1 MRNSKQHAPRLVC
14 LLAKHMTKLIGLSL
28 VALLLFSQL
37 SKTASAAAGD
47 LDTTFGAGGIV
58 TTDFFGGN
66 DEANAVVVQ
75 TDGKSVVA
83 GYASNTTTHNNDFA
97 LARYN
102 PDGSLDDGT
111 PCRRR
116 ARNAAW

>member
-47 LDTTFGAGGIV
+47 LDTTFGASGIV

-66 DEANAVVVQ
+66 DEASAVVAQ
-75 TDGKSVVA
+75 TDGKIIAA
-83 GYASNTTTHNNDFA
+83 GYAFNTATQNNDFA